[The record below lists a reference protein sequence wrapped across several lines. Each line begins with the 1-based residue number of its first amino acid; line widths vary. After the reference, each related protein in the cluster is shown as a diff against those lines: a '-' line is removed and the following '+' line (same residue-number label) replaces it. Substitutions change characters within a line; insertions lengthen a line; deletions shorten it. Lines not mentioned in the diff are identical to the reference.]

1 MAILFVRMTIIILR
15 VYVVLLISGQSH
27 TPSQPVYVNSGL
39 GAPPDHM
46 APSKYSSSTTSSTIL
61 GQSIQSPINC
71 GFQAQ
76 ASALL
81 PQS

>member
-27 TPSQPVYVNSGL
+27 TPSQPMYVSSGL

-46 APSKYSSSTTSSTIL
+46 APSNYSTSTISSTIL
-61 GQSIQSPINC
+61 GQSTQSPLKY

-76 ASALL
+76 APALL